1 MEKAWEER
9 LSLFPWWH
17 VIDGFWVTFFS
28 YLNFQDNYQV
38 ILGVGVGWDWKK
50 LCRALPPWSLDPADS
65 NDIISEQAEEGCVS
79 LQEAPL
85 ADAGSSRSR

>member
-1 MEKAWEER
+1 LEKAWEER

-50 LCRALPPWSLDPADS
+50 LCRALPLAIHISQEIKTICQPATLILKS
-65 NDIISEQAEEGCVS
+65 
-79 LQEAPL
+79 
-85 ADAGSSRSR
+85 